1 MPDVVVT
8 SQILLWLVV
17 LVLAVVCL
25 ALVRQVGILY
35 ERVAPA
41 GALSV
46 NKLLKAGEQAPELA
60 LVNLDGR
67 RLDIGGRRTD
77 GRSTLL
83 FFLSPLCPVC
93 KTLLPVL
100 KSIERAESGWLDVL
114 YASDG
119 DIREQERFA
128 ARHGLAR
135 EHFTLSE
142 ALGRA
147 FGVGQLPYGVLIDAE
162 GTIAALGLVNSREQI
177 ESLFEAQRRGVTSL
191 QDYLRRQGGAPAD
204 RPASAGTKLDLTN
217 GAANGAP

>member
-1 MPDVVVT
+1 MPDVVAT

-60 LVNLDGR
+60 LVSLDGQ
-67 RLDIGGRRTD
+67 RLSIGGRRTD

-93 KTLLPVL
+93 KTLLPAL

-119 DIREQERFA
+119 DIREQKTFA

-135 EHFTLSE
+135 ERYTLSE

-147 FGVGQLPYGVLIDAE
+147 FGVAQLPYGVLIDAE
-162 GTIAALGLVNSREQI
+162 GTITALGLVNSREHI

-191 QDYLRRQGGAPAD
+191 QDYLRRQAGPPAD
-204 RPASAGTKLDLTN
+204 RPASAATKLDLKN
-217 GAANGAP
+217 GAANGAS